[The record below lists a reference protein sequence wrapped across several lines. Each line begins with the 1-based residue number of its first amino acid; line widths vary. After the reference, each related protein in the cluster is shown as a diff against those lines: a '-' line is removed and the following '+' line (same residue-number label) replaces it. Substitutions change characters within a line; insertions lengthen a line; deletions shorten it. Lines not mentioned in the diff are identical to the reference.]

1 MMGRPTLDPEGRRKQ
16 IAVRF
21 GPLQLSALSA
31 AAQRSGLSLGKEVER
46 RVMESIARELQG
58 IGK

>member
-1 MMGRPTLDPEGRRKQ
+1 MGRPTRDPEGKRKQ

-21 GPLQLSALSA
+21 GPLQLSVLSA

-46 RVMESIARELQG
+46 RVMESIALELQD
-58 IGK
+58 ISK